1 MSKWWQSAVFYQIY
15 PRSFADSNEDGIGDL
30 HGITGKLDHL
40 VDLGVDAVWL
50 SPHFPSPN
58 KDWGYDV
65 ADYTDV
71 HPDYGTLDD
80 FRELLAAAHDRGL
93 KIVLDLVLN
102 HTSDQH
108 PWFVESRSSRD
119 NPKRDWYV
127 WHDGRDGGP
136 PNNWQSTFGGP
147 AWRHDEETD
156 QWYYHFFVPEQPDL
170 NWRNPEVKEAMFDAV
185 RFWLDK
191 GVDGFRLDAIGTI
204 YEDPALPDHDVSES
218 LLELRRRSTAH
229 DAGDTERY
237 NIDEDLEAMFR
248 HQTELPETHDL
259 MKELRRVI
267 DEYDDRVLV
276 GETWSVDYYGTGDDE
291 LHLNFNFPLLHTEVL
306 TPQHILANQRERF
319 GALPPG
325 AWPCNTLGNHDVSRV
340 KTNMGDG
347 VHDDE
352 LARISAAVVL
362 LLKGTP
368 SLYYGEEIGM
378 TDYYLSDPSRFL
390 DPISI
395 WFHHEA
401 QGKLPPER
409 LLREAAQFG
418 RDKCRTPMQWSSGP
432 NGGFSPEGVPT
443 WLPVNPNADT
453 GVNVADQTGRT
464 DSLLEFYRRLLQVR
478 RTHPALQVGD
488 QEILW
493 ADDAVLLFR
502 RDVGDDALWVAINMS
517 AEAQR
522 RDLPDGKT
530 VFSTH
535 RGTDDLAPFEIRI
548 ATES

>member
-1 MSKWWQSAVFYQIY
+1 MSEWWQSAVFYQIY
-15 PRSFADSNEDGIGDL
+15 PRSFADSNGDGIGDL
-30 HGITGKLDHL
+30 PGITGKLDHL
-40 VDLGVDAVWL
+40 VELGVDAIWL

-80 FRELLAAAHDRGL
+80 FKELLDAAHDRGL
-93 KIVLDLVLN
+93 RIVLDLILN

-108 PWFVESRSSRD
+108 SWFIESRSSRD

-147 AWRHDEETD
+147 AWRHDETTD

-170 NWRNPEVKEAMFDAV
+170 NWRNPEVKAAMFDAV
-185 RFWLDK
+185 RFWLDM

-204 YEDPALPDHDVSES
+204 YEDPALPDHEVSES

-259 MKELRRVI
+259 MKELRGVI

-276 GETWSVDYYGTGDDE
+276 GETWSIDYYGDGTDE
-291 LHLNFNFPLLHTEVL
+291 LHLNFNFPLLHTDVL
-306 TPQHILANQRERF
+306 TPQHILANQRERL

-347 VHDDE
+347 IHDDD

-378 TDYYLSDPSRFL
+378 TDLYLPDPKMFL

-395 WFHHEA
+395 WFRDEA
-401 QGKLPPER
+401 QDKLPPDR

-418 RDKCRTPMQWSSGP
+418 RDKCRTPMQWTGGP
-432 NGGFSPEGVPT
+432 NAGFSPQGVTT
-443 WLPVNPNADT
+443 WLPVNPNAAA
-453 GVNVADQTGRT
+453 GVNVADQTG
-464 DSLLEFYRRLLQVR
+464 DPESLLEFYRRLLHLR
-478 RTHPALQVGD
+478 RDHLALQLGD

-502 RDVGDDALWVAINMS
+502 RDLDDEALWIAVNMS
-517 AEAQR
+517 AEPQR
-522 RDLPDGKT
+522 RDLPDGET
-530 VFSTH
+530 VLSTH
-535 RGTDDLAPFEIRI
+535 PGTSALAPFEIRI
-548 ATES
+548 AKET